1 MVKTEN
7 IGIRQVI
14 GTNQEQKILNA
25 IQNFSC
31 RDKDVEEF
39 LKTKAVSFDARHK
52 SRTYLLIDSE
62 RYNEEARVLGFYTL
76 TMKTLELGNT
86 LSKSTVKRI
95 DGFSKDVLAT
105 EAILLGQL
113 GKNQN
118 YQDDIDGQ
126 AIIKEVIATVYE
138 IRNLAGGRIVFLECD
153 ENPKLVD
160 FYSRHEF
167 EPLQKSGDYLQMI
180 RYL

>member
-1 MVKTEN
+1 MVKAEN
-7 IGIRQVI
+7 IGLRQII
-14 GTNQEQKILNA
+14 GTNQEQKILGA

-31 RDKDVEEF
+31 RDKDVEDF
-39 LKTKAVSFDARHK
+39 LKTKAITFDIRHK
-52 SRTYLLIDSE
+52 SRTYLIIDSE
-62 RYNEEARVLGFYTL
+62 RYDEEARILGFYTL
-76 TMKTLELGNT
+76 TMKTLELGST

-105 EAILLGQL
+105 EAILIGQL

-118 YQDDIDGQ
+118 HQDDIDGQ
-126 AIIKEVIATVYE
+126 AIIKDVLDTVNKVHK
-138 IRNLAGGRIVFLECD
+138 IVGGRIVFLECD

-160 FYSRHEF
+160 FYSRYGF
-167 EPLQKSGDYLQMI
+167 VPLQKCGDYLQMI